1 MLFRSS
7 ARHLPAVYSSKMN
20 FIVSE
25 LWSLSWGASVQRA
38 HLFSKTSSEKRRR
51 SFRERVIQF
60 VDNEIL
66 PEYASSVS
74 EERHYLNIKTVS
86 DHAAVLDYDAVL
98 PQGRYKIGV
107 AQKLL
112 NLQLK
117 YLWCLDLVAEPPHC
131 PIDRVIIDKTQLR
144 GTVAWTRI
152 VDMEEYQRVIAALK
166 EVVQPT
172 GLSLARWELMNY
184 DRADALV

>member
-1 MLFRSS
+1 ML
-7 ARHLPAVYSSKMN
+7 
-20 FIVSE
+20 
-25 LWSLSWGASVQRA
+25 

-107 AQKLL
+107 AQKL
-112 NLQLK
+112 
-117 YLWCLDLVAEPPHC
+117 EPS
-131 PIDRVIIDKTQLR
+131 T
-144 GTVAWTRI
+144 
-152 VDMEEYQRVIAALK
+152 
-166 EVVQPT
+166 
-172 GLSLARWELMNY
+172 
-184 DRADALV
+184 